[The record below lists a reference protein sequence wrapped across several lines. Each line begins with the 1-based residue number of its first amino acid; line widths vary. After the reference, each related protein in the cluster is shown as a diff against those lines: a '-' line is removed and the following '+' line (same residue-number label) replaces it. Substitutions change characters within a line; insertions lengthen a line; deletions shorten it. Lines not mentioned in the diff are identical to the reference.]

1 MSSEKHIP
9 PYRVS
14 EEAVNLIA
22 GDAKSPDGG
31 LICWKREYLQ
41 EQVQTDALLESAIQH
56 NDVQEVERL
65 RVKMA
70 ALSSLGETR
79 ECRPVWNGEN

>member
-1 MSSEKHIP
+1 M
-9 PYRVS
+9 
-14 EEAVNLIA
+14 
-22 GDAKSPDGG
+22 
-31 LICWKREYLQ
+31 
-41 EQVQTDALLESAIQH
+41 DALLESAIQH

>member
-1 MSSEKHIP
+1 MLETGTQRDK
-9 PYRVS
+9 Y
-14 EEAVNLIA
+14 L
-22 GDAKSPDGG
+22 
-31 LICWKREYLQ
+31 REL
-41 EQVQTDALLESAIQH
+41 VQTDALLESAIQH

-79 ECRPVWNGEN
+79 ECQPVGDVIE